1 MDKPIKKYFGANQ
14 IICTVLILL
23 FTVGCGHNYKIQHL
37 ASKYSYDELVRVL
50 TYSNKKTAILEEI
63 ENAFSEAAKDYVW
76 EISKISTGQKQLK
89 YLAIYLIFNEYFMNK
104 IEYERIREAII
115 NNSDNWEVLRLM
127 DCFFIGCEERN
138 QDASEE
144 LFETLFLLWKTR
156 KGSIAYIFIIR
167 KRYDLSKIE
176 PLLDQICLDNLTKAY
191 EYCLGFI
198 PENKNGNTEE
208 TLYYK
213 NFSNMLKKEVDL
225 RLKRKFME
233 HKTNQQTGGA
243 L

>member
-1 MDKPIKKYFGANQ
+1 M
-14 IICTVLILL
+14 
-23 FTVGCGHNYKIQHL
+23 
-37 ASKYSYDELVRVL
+37 
-50 TYSNKKTAILEEI
+50 
-63 ENAFSEAAKDYVW
+63 
-76 EISKISTGQKQLK
+76 
-89 YLAIYLIFNEYFMNK
+89 
-104 IEYERIREAII
+104 
-115 NNSDNWEVLRLM
+115 
-127 DCFFIGCEERN
+127 
-138 QDASEE
+138 
-144 LFETLFLLWKTR
+144 
-156 KGSIAYIFIIR
+156 
-167 KRYDLSKIE
+167 SKIE

-198 PENKNGNTEE
+198 PESKNGNSEE